1 MPITSGLSFYETSD
15 FPSPT
20 SSTFSSIT
28 YGFDTLSDDDI
39 SVVGINASGVR
50 ILLVKDTDFTLNLLT
65 KTITPTT
72 ASWSVLTKIVS
83 NVSTRIRVY
92 RITSVLPTIDFK
104 AGAVLNESDLD
115 SAYKQGLFAA
125 QEMTEDAADTSA
137 GGQSV
142 TESAIENGAVTANK
156 LASDA
161 VTQTKILN
169 NAVSSAKIQT
179 NAITADK
186 ILNGSVGS
194 TKLASS
200 CVTSLKINDGAVTNA
215 KIAAHSIGYLEIDND
230 DAAIVKDSIE
240 TSLASSPVTPDVLK
254 YSPFSP
260 KCYGSVSYNQ
270 AAPSP
275 SPQLLHHSYN
285 VNTTTTTVAQV
296 TDNQR
301 IIYFDTPMLDT
312 NYIVMGSL
320 GSSNLSESTAYDRGS
335 FTVRNKT
342 VSSFELRIYHNLATG
357 RYVDFVV
364 FGSKLDES

>member
-270 AAPSP
+270 TAT
-275 SPQLLHHSYN
+275 QVVHHSYN
-285 VNTTTTTVAQV
+285 VNTTTTTAAGV
-296 TDNQR
+296 TNNNR

-312 NYIVMGSL
+312 NYTVVASL
-320 GSSNLSESTAYDRGS
+320 GSSVMPSAITTGS
-335 FTVRNKT
+335 AGVLNKT
-342 VSSFELRIYHNLATG
+342 VSSFELRLYHNPLPGA
-357 RYVDFVV
+357 YVDFVV